1 MKLAVTSALKLS
13 DEQKNVLSARHE
25 LVFCDDSRPF
35 CDQELTV
42 DPSDIEGIIC
52 NFFFTHNELSVFENL
67 KVIQLTSAGLD
78 RVPQV
83 LCKNKGIALY
93 TAGDAYAVPMAEWT
107 VAKVLEIVKCT
118 SFFKENQA
126 LHRWEK
132 CRQIRELGGMTAAI
146 VGFGNVGKAVAERL
160 KAFGTK
166 ILAID
171 KFEQSALCDEFYN
184 IDELKSAVKLADI
197 VILCLPLTSDTEHII
212 NGDILAAMNDDAVL
226 VNVSRGGVLDT
237 KALIKEL
244 ENGRFSGVALD
255 VFEKEPLEENS
266 LLWEMDRVL
275 ISPHN
280 SFIGD
285 RNNDRLFKIIYNNL
299 CK

>member
-13 DEQKNVLSARHE
+13 DEQKNVLSTSHE
-25 LVFCDDSRPF
+25 LVFCDDSKPF
-35 CDQELTV
+35 CEQGLRV
-42 DPSDIEGIIC
+42 NPSDIEGIIC

-78 RVPQV
+78 RVPQEF
-83 LCKNKGIALY
+83 CRNKGIALY

-118 SFFKENQA
+118 SFFKENQV

-132 CRQIRELGGMTAAI
+132 CRNIRELGGMTAAV

-160 KAFGTK
+160 KAFGTR
-166 ILAID
+166 ILAVD
-171 KFEQSALCDEFYN
+171 VCKQSVLCDEFFD
-184 IDELKSAVKLADI
+184 ISELKSAVRLADI
-197 VILCLPLTSDTEHII
+197 VILCLPLTPDTEHII
-212 NGDILAAMNDDAVL
+212 DGDVLAAMKDDAVL
-226 VNVSRGGVLDT
+226 VNISRGGVLDT

-266 LLWEMDRVL
+266 PLWDMDRVL

-280 SFIGD
+280 SFVGN